1 MKQLFTLSF
10 IVLFLSSCGTLQQGR
25 LRLVKAEKQEI
36 VSAEKQAVQAD
47 VTPTKSIEAS
57 NPRPI
62 ELRPTTEQT
71 TDFNPELTEVSP
83 ISNIQIESGVDDS
96 LDQANNDDQLE
107 KALNTEKMATKTT
120 GLFVGGIVTSIIPF
134 LGLVFF
140 LLAVT
145 NYFETKKQRYNTMK
159 GERYLRASTVL
170 FIIDAIFLAFFIFLM
185 VAFVIA
191 FL

>member
-1 MKQLFTLSF
+1 
-10 IVLFLSSCGTLQQGR
+10 
-25 LRLVKAEKQEI
+25 
-36 VSAEKQAVQAD
+36 
-47 VTPTKSIEAS
+47 
-57 NPRPI
+57 
-62 ELRPTTEQT
+62 
-71 TDFNPELTEVSP
+71 
-83 ISNIQIESGVDDS
+83 
-96 LDQANNDDQLE
+96 
-107 KALNTEKMATKTT
+107 MATKTT

-134 LGLVFF
+134 LGLIFF

-145 NYFETKKQRYNTMK
+145 NYFEAKKQRYNTMK